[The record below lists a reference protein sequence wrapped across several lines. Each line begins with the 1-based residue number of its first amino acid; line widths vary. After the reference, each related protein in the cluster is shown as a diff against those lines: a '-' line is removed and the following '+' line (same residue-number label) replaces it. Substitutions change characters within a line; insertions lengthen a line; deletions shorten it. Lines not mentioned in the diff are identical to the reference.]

1 MGEAMGGGGVV
12 SAIEN
17 EALGDGLES
26 AWPVDGAEG
35 FGEERGR
42 EVEAG
47 EFEGVEGEGGVPALV
62 IAGEG
67 DGEIAEWGGNEAN
80 GGVSVEGDLD
90 EEGADFVG
98 LGGGD
103 DGDMG
108 FDNAGFFEGDGWE
121 GIAEIGLVIP
131 VDLGDHGD
139 EGGDDIG
146 GIEAP
151 TEAGFEDDEVELGAV
166 EVGEG

>member
-1 MGEAMGGGGVV
+1 M
-12 SAIEN
+12 
-17 EALGDGLES
+17 ES

-35 FGEERGR
+35 FGEEMGW
-42 EVEAG
+42 EVEAS

-67 DGEIAEWGGNEAN
+67 DGEISERGGDEAN

-108 FDNAGFFEGDGWE
+108 FDDAGFFEGNGGE
-121 GIAEIGLVIP
+121 GIAEPSLVIP

-139 EGGDDIG
+139 EGGDDVG
-146 GIEAP
+146 GIEA
-151 TEAGFEDDEVELGAV
+151 TSEAGFEDDEVELGAV

>member
-1 MGEAMGGGGVV
+1 
-12 SAIEN
+12 
-17 EALGDGLES
+17 
-26 AWPVDGAEG
+26 
-35 FGEERGR
+35 
-42 EVEAG
+42 
-47 EFEGVEGEGGVPALV
+47 
-62 IAGEG
+62 
-67 DGEIAEWGGNEAN
+67 
-80 GGVSVEGDLD
+80 
-90 EEGADFVG
+90 

-108 FDNAGFFEGDGWE
+108 FDDAGFFEGDGWE

-151 TEAGFEDDEVELGAV
+151 TEAGFEDDEVELGAM